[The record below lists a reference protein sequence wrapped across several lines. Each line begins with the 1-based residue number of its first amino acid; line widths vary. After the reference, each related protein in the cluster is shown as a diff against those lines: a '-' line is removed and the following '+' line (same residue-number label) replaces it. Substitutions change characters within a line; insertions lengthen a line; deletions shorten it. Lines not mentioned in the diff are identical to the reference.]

1 MELDEET
8 LKKIESEEFYH
19 GFLPREDISSMLKE
33 VGDFILRLTQPKPG
47 DPRELVISV
56 RASMEPSSL
65 SIRHVILTRK
75 VRNGG
80 FDWIAIEDEKYSSLK
95 ELINDYVTSGR
106 PINPEYKTSILI
118 RGIKRQTWEFSHED
132 VEMKDILGEG
142 QYGEVRAGFLNTRGK
157 KMEVAIKIAK
167 QVNDEKQ
174 LEQKKDKIKEMMHE
188 ARIMRELNHIN
199 IVRMYGVAVCREP
212 IMIIL
217 EKVNGG
223 SLFDLLDRKKGQ
235 ICGEEKIENMSL
247 GAARGLEYLHS
258 QRCIHRDIASRN
270 VLYTDRKVA
279 KISDFGMSRQGTLYE
294 MKKGSHKRIPLKW
307 TAPESMVA
315 FQYTPKTDVF
325 SYSIL
330 LWEIFSDAAE
340 PYAGLTCLEVKK
352 MVSCGQRLKR
362 PQCCPDE
369 MFKLMC
375 RCWAQNP
382 VKRYTMSEVVKF
394 IEGVLDG
401 ADETQHRTACETQ
414 LKDEIDDE
422 ESLSTSRSSK
432 RLNIRRH
439 KKKGGNKMKRR
450 RRPYTNKGK

>member
-1 MELDEET
+1 M
-8 LKKIESEEFYH
+8 
-19 GFLPREDISSMLKE
+19 G
-33 VGDFILRLTQPKPG
+33 
-47 DPRELVISV
+47 
-56 RASMEPSSL
+56 
-65 SIRHVILTRK
+65 
-75 VRNGG
+75 
-80 FDWIAIEDEKYSSLK
+80 
-95 ELINDYVTSGR
+95 
-106 PINPEYKTSILI
+106 
-118 RGIKRQTWEFSHED
+118 
-132 VEMKDILGEG
+132 
-142 QYGEVRAGFLNTRGK
+142 
-157 KMEVAIKIAK
+157 
-167 QVNDEKQ
+167 
-174 LEQKKDKIKEMMHE
+174 
-188 ARIMRELNHIN
+188 
-199 IVRMYGVAVCREP
+199 
-212 IMIIL
+212 
-217 EKVNGG
+217 VNGG

-382 VKRYTMSEVVKF
+382 VKRYTMSEVSNNFSLFLIIVVKFIEGVLDGADETQHRTACETQLKDEIDDEESLSTSRSSVVKF

-450 RRPYTNKGK
+450 RRPYTNKGMLLNGVFFSTSFI